1 MAVTQTKAKKI
12 LKDGKVHG
20 KSLSKKQKGLC
31 GALAGGNA
39 RKSGGKRK

>member
-20 KSLSKKQKGLC
+20 KSLSKKQKGLF
-31 GALAGGNA
+31 GVIAGGNA